1 MNTESY
7 TNGMNG
13 LKDLWISRRESGSS
27 GMKMATRKPW
37 EGDWRLAIA
46 EERVVMAQAKLAAA
60 EQRVK
65 ELAGSAKD

>member
-1 MNTESY
+1 MNPESF

-13 LKDLWISRRESGSS
+13 LMDLWITESKAQTPS
-27 GMKMATRKPW
+27 APW

-46 EERVVMAQAKLAAA
+46 EERVAMARAKLAAA

-65 ELAGSAKD
+65 ELMESTSR